1 MKEVE
6 RVLRA
11 VLADVLEQRVA
22 LEAAV
27 EKIYFSPALREAL
40 FVDLR
45 EMVIRSQE
53 QQEFLSI
60 RGEAGLKID
69 PATAE
74 VDWWYAQTLDPYGV
88 DPDLPE
94 ELRQVG
100 REYFA
105 RSPGSD
111 VWVWFSDLP
120 EATQKALWEKHKK
133 SDFLNERVLDAI
145 IGIDR

>member
-105 RSPGSD
+105 RSPGID

-120 EATQKALWEKHKK
+120 KRPKKPCGKNTRKAT
-133 SDFLNERVLDAI
+133 S
-145 IGIDR
+145 